1 MTGALAPRPPRRE
14 FGTGGEARSGELPS
28 RPGRRRPRFSIPAGG
43 AIKGLRAGF
52 VLSAALAAPAA
63 IPLSAQQVQR
73 LPLAPIPPTGEPV
86 APFFEGWYRNP
97 DGTFTFSFGF
107 FNLNTEEVLEIPLG
121 PDNFIE
127 PTEFD
132 GDQPT
137 HFPVRPRRDR
147 GVFSVTV
154 PESYA
159 DTSRR
164 VVWTVA
170 SNGATYSTPARVG
183 IDALQLDY
191 GPRAMGSVP
200 PLVRFGDGG
209 EIGQHVQGVR
219 SEPRTAVAGEPLLIA
234 LWASEVSER
243 APDDDVNAD
252 VEVRVT
258 WFKHRGPPG
267 EVIFEPRR
275 IVVPGTGEAD
285 TLVTFAV
292 PGEYLLRARV
302 DNFDANDSAGG
313 DQCCWTN
320 GYVPVTVTGPVG
332 MR

>member
-1 MTGALAPRPPRRE
+1 MNSIR
-14 FGTGGEARSGELPS
+14 FRSGVPAVLAVILALP
-28 RPGRRRPRFSIPAGG
+28 
-43 AIKGLRAGF
+43 LE
-52 VLSAALAAPAA
+52 
-63 IPLSAQQVQR
+63 AQQVQR

-86 APFFEGWYRNP
+86 APFFEGWYRNS
-97 DGTFTFSFGF
+97 DGTFALSYGF
-107 FNLNTEEVLEIPLG
+107 FNLNTEEILDIPIG

-127 PTEFD
+127 PAEFD

-164 VVWTVA
+164 VVWTITA
-170 SNGATYSTPARVG
+170 NGVTYSTPARVG
-183 IDALQLDY
+183 VDALQLDY

-200 PLVRFGDGG
+200 PLVRFTEDG
-209 EIGQHVQGVR
+209 EVGQHLQGVQA
-219 SEPRTAVAGEPLLIA
+219 EPRTAAVGDPLTLT

-243 APDDDVNAD
+243 SPDDNVNAD
-252 VEVRVT
+252 VEVTVT
-258 WFKHRGPPG
+258 WFKHQGPAS
-267 EVIFEPRR
+267 EVIFEPRE
-275 IVVPGTGEAD
+275 ITVPGTGEAT
-285 TLVTFAV
+285 TLVTFTG

-302 DNFDANDSAGG
+302 DNFGANDSTGG

-320 GYVPVTVTGPVG
+320 GYVAVTVTGSGGAP
-332 MR
+332 